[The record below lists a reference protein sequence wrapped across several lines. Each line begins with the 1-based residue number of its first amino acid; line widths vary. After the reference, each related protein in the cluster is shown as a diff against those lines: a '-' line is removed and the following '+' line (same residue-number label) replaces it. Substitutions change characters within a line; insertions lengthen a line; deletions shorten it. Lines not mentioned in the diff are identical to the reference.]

1 MLYPVLLIHP
11 WPGPSCSFWS
21 LFPLSCWFLCHISMA
36 AFPPY
41 FRPPLSPTRSHSYIF
56 SLSLSPIHPP
66 SAYCSDLFSLSVR
79 KAKQAGREWDLFSYP
94 LHPVSPLPPLALLL
108 VPWQVQHSIE
118 INHLPRQIHMCVRE
132 LVRRVRAP
140 SWWWCVFCCEHGPR
154 TTTLLLPA
162 CVCVCVINASGC
174 DLPTLLSAWFMLS
187 PSTLH
192 FHVLFL
198 FI

>member
-1 MLYPVLLIHP
+1 MCHLATFIGMNMAPASNAISSSPYTSMTWPVLLFLVFI
-11 WPGPSCSFWS
+11 S
-21 LFPLSCWFLCHISMA
+21 LVLLVSLSHFHGCISSL
-36 AFPPY
+36 
-41 FRPPLSPTRSHSYIF
+41 LSPTTFPNKI
-56 SLSLSPIHPP
+56 SLLHFLPLSSPSIPP
-66 SAYCSDLFSLSVR
+66 SAYCSDLLSLSVR

-118 INHLPRQIHMCVRE
+118 INHLPRQIHVCMCVRE

-162 CVCVCVINASGC
+162 CVRVCVYY
-174 DLPTLLSAWFMLS
+174 
-187 PSTLH
+187 
-192 FHVLFL
+192 
-198 FI
+198 